1 MNLFRALLAALA
13 LTFASASF
21 ASPAP
26 AFAQHDL
33 EENVEA
39 TDFEDAHAAL
49 HGEHEH
55 ITFSQILADKQF
67 LASMITFLV
76 LVVLFYVLAGK
87 KVGAYLQS
95 RRRDIEENLAE
106 AQRKKAE
113 AEAVRAEYAD
123 RLERMGDELERIKTE
138 MVAAGEAERDR
149 IIADA
154 EQRAAAMRRDTQ
166 FQIEQKFKQLRSDL
180 SEETVQAA
188 IAAAH
193 TLLAE
198 QATMSDQTRLAEDY
212 LTRVAAAAS
221 DEVQA

>member
-1 MNLFRALLAALA
+1 MYRFRALLAALA
-13 LTFASASF
+13 LSF
-21 ASPAP
+21 AAP

-33 EENVEA
+33 EENIEA

-55 ITFSQILADKQF
+55 ITFSQIIADKQF

-87 KVGAYLQS
+87 KVAAYLQS
-95 RRRDIEENLAE
+95 RRRDIEESLAE

-154 EQRAAAMRRDTQ
+154 EHKAAAMRRDTQ
-166 FQIEQKFKQLRSDL
+166 FQIEQKFKQLRDDL

-188 IAAAH
+188 IAAAQA
-193 TLLAE
+193 LLTE

-212 LTRVAAAAS
+212 LNHVAAAAKE
-221 DEVQA
+221 EVRA

>member
-1 MNLFRALLAALA
+1 M
-13 LTFASASF
+13 
-21 ASPAP
+21 
-26 AFAQHDL
+26 
-33 EENVEA
+33 
-39 TDFEDAHAAL
+39 
-49 HGEHEH
+49 
-55 ITFSQILADKQF
+55 
-67 LASMITFLV
+67 
-76 LVVLFYVLAGK
+76 LAGK